1 MSALLERFIRTFQ
14 KAISAEMEAMRQQ
27 LGPFEVPLGEGRAL
41 DKEEGEQG
49 RLYTFKVLQAN
60 DKLVLQA
67 ECTLRYEGGELLV
80 TVIDLNQAQI
90 TLRSDR
96 PIGLNTGDYTLIIYP
111 WFLYERLQAAL
122 AALLVTPEA
131 FYCDNALTLFGQG
144 QPRRQPQ
151 PLLAGHPGLN
161 TSQLRAVQCCCDS
174 SLAFVWGP
182 PGTGKTTTLGHII
195 SELLD
200 QGQRLL
206 VTSTTNAA
214 VDQALAKLVGLP
226 GMQPRFDRGQI
237 VRIGHTNE
245 ETYGASLPQV
255 VQRLNQETQA
265 RLERLREQGREA
277 ARQLR
282 QCELL
287 LDRLQAETQPV
298 QLELF
303 QEARPSPLTLWDLTP
318 VFSDK
323 LARRLVVYPAQQQQ
337 AQVMQRQQRLKMVQA
352 LAHQK
357 AASLGQ
363 ALRQQEV
370 TVVQQARV
378 ILATMTNVYLSNLLQ
393 PERYDAVIVEEAGM
407 AILPTLFYCAAL
419 ARTRLVIVG
428 DPQQLPPIVQSRDD
442 YVYRAMGRNIFEV
455 AASNGL
461 DPEDRV
467 MLDVQYRM
475 HPVIGDLVSRLFY
488 DGKLR
493 HGENTRQRSEISGKP
508 PYPGQP
514 LVVID
519 TRGQTICMTEAGSFS
534 RLNERTAQLCVDL
547 ALEAV
552 QAGAGT
558 VAIITP
564 YVAQS
569 RLIRRHL
576 ARFGQE
582 AEQIECRTVHRFQGG
597 ERDVVILDTV
607 DTAPLPPGV
616 LLTGTAPGASSSNL
630 LNVSISRARGKL
642 ILIADVSYF
651 RRASP
656 RSTINSVLEQAIKA
670 GACLSI
676 QESSQIVKNT
686 FPFTNGQ

>member
-27 LGPFEVPLGEGRAL
+27 LGPFEVPLGKGRAL

-49 RLYTFKVLQAN
+49 RFYTFEVLQAN

-90 TLRSDR
+90 TLR
-96 PIGLNTGDYTLIIYP
+96 
-111 WFLYERLQAAL
+111 
-122 AALLVTPEA
+122 
-131 FYCDNALTLFGQG
+131 
-144 QPRRQPQ
+144 
-151 PLLAGHPGLN
+151 
-161 TSQLRAVQCCCDS
+161 
-174 SLAFVWGP
+174 
-182 PGTGKTTTLGHII
+182 
-195 SELLD
+195 
-200 QGQRLL
+200 
-206 VTSTTNAA
+206 
-214 VDQALAKLVGLP
+214 
-226 GMQPRFDRGQI
+226 
-237 VRIGHTNE
+237 
-245 ETYGASLPQV
+245 
-255 VQRLNQETQA
+255 
-265 RLERLREQGREA
+265 
-277 ARQLR
+277 
-282 QCELL
+282 
-287 LDRLQAETQPV
+287 
-298 QLELF
+298 
-303 QEARPSPLTLWDLTP
+303 
-318 VFSDK
+318 
-323 LARRLVVYPAQQQQ
+323 
-337 AQVMQRQQRLKMVQA
+337 
-352 LAHQK
+352 
-357 AASLGQ
+357 ASLGQ

-370 TVVQQARV
+370 NVVQQARV

-407 AILPTLFYCAAL
+407 AILPTMFYCATL
-419 ARTRLVIVG
+419 AKTKLVMVG

-519 TRGQTICMTEAGSFS
+519 TNGQTICMTQADSFS

-552 QAGAGT
+552 QGGAGT

-576 ARFGQE
+576 ARFSQE

-616 LLTGTAPGASSSNL
+616 LLTGTSPGASSSNL
-630 LNVSISRARGKL
+630 LNVSISRAREKL

-651 RRASP
+651 RRTSP
-656 RSTINSVLEQAIKA
+656 RSMINSVLGQAIKA
-670 GACLSI
+670 GICLSI
-676 QESSQIVKNT
+676 QESSQIMKNI